1 MVTKKV
7 IDTIYKTCKRRPA
20 SPEELDIALL
30 FEQLPLEHDIGID
43 GDSLITG
50 SIPESSPFHSL
61 PLGHIHGIIDFDDCV
76 AVALHSSI
84 VFLDKETDRTSV
96 HIRQERPS
104 IIDRLRYNLSN
115 PEP

>member
-7 IDTIYKTCKRRPA
+7 IDTIYKTYRQRPA
-20 SPEELDIALL
+20 SSEDLDIALL
-30 FEQLPLEHDIGID
+30 FEQLPLDHGIGIE
-43 GDSLITG
+43 GDSLIIG

-84 VFLDKETDRTSV
+84 VFLDKESDRTSV
-96 HIRQERPS
+96 HLRQDRPS
-104 IIDRLRYNLSN
+104 LLDRLRLSLQS
-115 PEP
+115 

>member
-7 IDTIYKTCKRRPA
+7 IDTIYKTYRRRPD

-30 FEQLPLEHDIGID
+30 FEHLPLEHAIGID
-43 GDSLITG
+43 GDSLTIG

-84 VFLDKETDRTSV
+84 VFLDKESDRTSI
-96 HIRQERPS
+96 HIRQQRPS
-104 IIDRLRYNLSN
+104 LIDRIRLNLTSQK
-115 PEP
+115 

>member
-7 IDTIYKTCKRRPA
+7 IDTTYKTCKHRPA

-30 FEQLPLEHDIGID
+30 FEQLPIEHAIGID
-43 GDSLITG
+43 GDSLIIG
-50 SIPESSPFHSL
+50 SIPESSPFHCL

-76 AVALHSSI
+76 AIALHSSI
-84 VFLDKETDRTSV
+84 VFLDKESERTSV

-115 PEP
+115 PEQ